1 MYLQER
7 EVAMELPGESER
19 EILSMSARRPALDA
33 DFRRWCSS
41 FAGLHRPRPL
51 LKPPDGVEAEV
62 AAHVLD
68 TPLPAPRPGRGAM
81 RQWAAGEECV
91 KVEEATSAA

>member
-1 MYLQER
+1 
-7 EVAMELPGESER
+7 MELPGESER
-19 EILSMSARRPALDA
+19 EILSMSASRPALDA
-33 DFRRWCSS
+33 DFRRCCSS

-68 TPLPAPRPGRGAM
+68 TPCPPRVLGGEQCVSGRQV
-81 RQWAAGEECV
+81 RSV
-91 KVEEATSAA
+91 